1 MANQKLDVND
11 PEFVDKISLFDNYRF
26 IKFLLIHLINSVFEV
41 KSSGHFDAFRKEC
54 LSDVDINP
62 AYQNLHSRVGK

>member
-26 IKFLLIHLINSVFEV
+26 IKFLLIHLKFSI
-41 KSSGHFDAFRKEC
+41 R
-54 LSDVDINP
+54 
-62 AYQNLHSRVGK
+62 GKKLRTF

>member
-26 IKFLLIHLINSVFEV
+26 IKFLLIHLKFSIRGKKLRTFRCISKGVLV
-41 KSSGHFDAFRKEC
+41 RCGHQSSISKFALE
-54 LSDVDINP
+54 SW
-62 AYQNLHSRVGK
+62 